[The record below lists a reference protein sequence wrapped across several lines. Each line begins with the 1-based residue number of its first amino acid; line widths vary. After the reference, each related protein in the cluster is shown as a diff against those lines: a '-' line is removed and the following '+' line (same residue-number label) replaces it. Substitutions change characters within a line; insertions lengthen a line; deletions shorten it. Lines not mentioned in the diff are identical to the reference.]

1 MRFVFVKVSVQSDL
15 IVFVRVK
22 AVSRRVVFLQ
32 TKMKS
37 ILKTDVKTIIQKIK
51 TMSLIVIAL
60 IFTILL
66 LSILVLCI
74 IDSFRGKGVPDGNV
88 IVFYS
93 FMFSLGILIL
103 LGFSLNEPKAID
115 VYRGKTTLEI
125 TYKDKVP
132 IDSIVVWKK

>member
-1 MRFVFVKVSVQSDL
+1 
-15 IVFVRVK
+15 
-22 AVSRRVVFLQ
+22 
-32 TKMKS
+32 
-37 ILKTDVKTIIQKIK
+37 
-51 TMSLIVIAL
+51 MSLIVIAL